1 MCCTLTLLD
10 TKHTPSRA
18 VENLLKGTS
27 SAPML
32 GLPGWGRSQLLE
44 GEALSPSQ
52 GVTGA
57 MVCYGEAHQVNV
69 AVGPSQ
75 LHCPTSRFL
84 WVLGVY
90 CLGASS
96 TLNMWLCLII
106 GVHGL
111 WWDGPGGHH
120 SPSLCRVLPGKESPA
135 SQHPASS
142 PSSCVCGCPKCVWLG
157 RLQGKSA
164 WWGSGLSGVF
174 GAGLGCTGSRVR
186 RLCSYPIV
194 SQTLSWLI
202 SCRPLSLVSV
212 YSVRVACCSRRRLRN
227 QMTNTSFVLC

>member
-1 MCCTLTLLD
+1 MCCTLALLD
-10 TKHTPSRA
+10 VHTPSSA

-27 SAPML
+27 SAPVL
-32 GLPGWGRSQLLE
+32 GLAGWVKSPLLE
-44 GEALSPSQ
+44 GEASSPSQ
-52 GVTGA
+52 GVAGGSGA

-75 LHCPTSRFL
+75 LHCPSSRFL

-96 TLNMWLCLII
+96 SSNMWLRLII
-106 GVHGL
+106 GVHGP
-111 WWDGPGGHH
+111 WWDGPGVHRGVPP
-120 SPSLCRVLPGKESPA
+120 PSTLLVL
-135 SQHPASS
+135 
-142 PSSCVCGCPKCVWLG
+142 CVWLG

-194 SQTLSWLI
+194 AQTLSWLI
-202 SCRPLSLVSV
+202 FCRPPVSGV
-212 YSVRVACCSRRRLRN
+212 CLQCESSMLQQKETEEVRNR
-227 QMTNTSFVLC
+227 MTNTSFVLC